1 MPRSSPV
8 DGFSLAYDRTG
19 DGPPVV
25 LLHGWPGGRADYRLV
40 GPCWPTPPTS
50 SCRTCGGS
58 GSPTSIPWR
67 RTRGTPA
74 DAQARSV
81 TGLLDELGL
90 GPVVLAGYDIGSR
103 IAQTIARQFPERVRA
118 LVVTPPMPGA
128 GQRLLNPR
136 RPDRVLVPELP
147 PAGPFRPAAGRRP
160 GRRPDVPRALLDA
173 LVRSRV
179 HAGRRGPR
187 PAGRHLRAA
196 GGVHVLD
203 RLVPG
208 GTGHPGPG
216 PGRAGSRTGGA
227 ARRPYTRALAG
238 ARPAVPARLG
248 RSPRRVLR
256 RRLRDAVAGLRA
268 LRAARGTRGVRL
280 GDPGGSRPS
289 VTSAVVGELQPAVD
303 GVTTALTGRSWISR
317 GSSATRSSSN
327 TTVTSTASGRAW
339 TSARS

>member
-1 MPRSSPV
+1 MPRSAPV

-25 LLHGWPGGRADYRLV
+25 LLHGWPGGRGDYRLV
-40 GPCWPTPPTS
+40 EPLLADVADVVVPDL
-50 SCRTCGGS
+50 
-58 GSPTSIPWR
+58 
-67 RTRGTPA
+67 RGFGESDRHSVAPDEGYSA

-103 IAQTIARQFPERVRA
+103 IAQTVARQSPERVRA

-128 GQRLLNPR
+128 GRRLLEPR
-136 RPDRVLVPELP
+136 GPDRVLVPELP
-147 PAGPFRPAAGRRP
+147 PAGPLRPAAGRRP
-160 GRRPDVPRALLDA
+160 GRRPDVPAALLDA

-203 RLVPG
+203 RLVPRG
-208 GTGHPGPG
+208 SGHPDPRA
-216 PGRAGSRTGGA
+216 GRAGSRTGRA
-227 ARRPYTRALAG
+227 ARRPYARPLAG
-238 ARPAVPARLG
+238 ARPAVPVRVG

-256 RRLRDAVAGLRA
+256 RRLRDAAAGLRA
-268 LRAARGTRGVRL
+268 LRAARGARGVR
-280 GDPGGSRPS
+280 GGHPGGSRPS
-289 VTSAVVGELQPAVD
+289 VTSAVVRRAPP
-303 GVTTALTGRSWISR
+303 SR
-317 GSSATRSSSN
+317 G
-327 TTVTSTASGRAW
+327 TASPPPSPAGRGSRAVVPRGVRRR
-339 TSARS
+339 TRR